1 MNIMKLKRSAKYM
14 VILSCGIA
22 FNDVMTVYAEES
34 EPTATPYRPTV
45 SNPADLS
52 EPGWLEVEFGLQRI
66 KGGSDRQR
74 DSFPALAK
82 LAFSENWGILVG
94 GELGVRRTDMDDV
107 LYKGGGDTIVM
118 LKHRI
123 PTSTEGTAWGVEAG
137 FKSPTANDNI
147 GSGKTDYI
155 LNGIYSTDFSG
166 NHLDLNLGATRVGAI
181 ASNEGRVLYNW
192 ASSVSRN
199 LDEKWGVFGEL
210 SGTHQRDM
218 PALSQFMAGASY
230 NFSKRVVFDA
240 GASTGL
246 TATAQDWSVFA
257 GVTVLLD
264 KLW

>member
-1 MNIMKLKRSAKYM
+1 MKFQRSAKHA
-14 VILSCGIA
+14 VILTCAIT
-22 FNDVMTVYAEES
+22 FNTAMTVHAEES
-34 EPTATPYRPTV
+34 EPSATPYRPTV

-66 KGGSDRQR
+66 KGGSDRRR

-94 GELGVRRTDMDDV
+94 GELAVRRTDMDDV
-107 LYKGGGDTIVM
+107 RYKGGGDTMVL

-123 PTSTEGTAWGVEAG
+123 PMATEGTAWGVEAG

-155 LNGIYSTDFSG
+155 LNGIHSADFSG
-166 NHLDLNLGATRVGAI
+166 NLLDLNLGATRVGGI
-181 ASNEGRVLYNW
+181 TDGEGRILYNW
-192 ASSVSRN
+192 ASSLSRN

-210 SGTHQRDM
+210 SGTYQRDM

-230 NFSKRVVFDA
+230 NFSKRIVFDA
-240 GASTGL
+240 GASSGL
-246 TATAQDWSVFA
+246 AAAAQDWSVFA